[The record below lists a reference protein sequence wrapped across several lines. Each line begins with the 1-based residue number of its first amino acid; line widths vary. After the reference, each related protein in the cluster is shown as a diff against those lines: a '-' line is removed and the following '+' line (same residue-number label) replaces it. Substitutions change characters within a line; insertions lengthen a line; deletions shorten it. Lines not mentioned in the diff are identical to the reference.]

1 MGTVFLYS
9 ASNPL
14 PLYLLGNIALIIFLL
29 LAGAFF
35 SSTETAF
42 TALSKIR
49 ARQMVKDGKKN
60 SVLVTRLRNNLDFLI
75 ATVLVGTNFVN
86 TLNSAVVTAFAI
98 RVFGPESVTIM
109 TSVIL
114 VLVIIFVE
122 IVPKTYAVYY
132 PERICSNSA
141 RKIWLIEIAIWPL
154 IKVFCFFTSFIDVVE
169 QKLIKSNR
177 QLVTEEELKTLIEVG
192 EKEGTLE
199 VSERKMLDRLFEF
212 SDITVHT
219 IMRHRSLVKYI
230 SVDDSLDSVLAL
242 FQSTGYSKIP
252 VYENDIEKILTN
264 FRYVIRVPKDRN
276 IAALSLRMKD
286 FGGILGFSSTN
297 YLTKPG
303 ALFIKRSLDIA
314 ACLLASPLLILAT
327 IVISIIIKITS
338 PGPVF
343 FGHKRVGRYHKE
355 IKCWKFRSMV
365 NNSQEMLEH
374 ILATDPVRA
383 AEWEK
388 DRKFTDDPRVT
399 KFGKFLRKTS
409 LDELPQLWNV
419 FTGEMS
425 LIGPRPVTV
434 PELEKYGKYTDYVLS
449 VKPGLSGMWQISGR
463 SDTGYEERI
472 NLDTYY
478 IQNWSVWIDLW
489 ILIKTIAVVLKGKGA
504 Y

>member
-9 ASNPL
+9 ATNPL

-60 SVLVTRLRNNLDFLI
+60 SVLVTKLRNNLDFLI

-98 RVFGPESVTIM
+98 KIFGPESVTIM

-154 IKVFCFFTSFIDVVE
+154 IKIFCFFTSFIDVVE

-252 VYENDIEKILTN
+252 VYENDIENIIGVLNYRSVLFADRMVTASRDFIKICMQEVMFVPETMSAIELLKKFRMNKTN
-264 FRYVIRVPKDRN
+264 FAVAVNEYGSMAGLVTMDDILHEVFGRITDEHGMVETAPENRITVVNVNEFVVPGDMKLDDLKDVLN
-276 IAALSLRMKD
+276 IQLVSENFETL
-286 FGGILGFSSTN
+286 GGW
-297 YLTKPG
+297 
-303 ALFIKRSLDIA
+303 
-314 ACLLASPLLILAT
+314 LLEQM
-327 IVISIIIKITS
+327 
-338 PGPVF
+338 G
-343 FGHKRVGRYHKE
+343 
-355 IKCWKFRSMV
+355 
-365 NNSQEMLEH
+365 
-374 ILATDPVRA
+374 
-383 AEWEK
+383 
-388 DRKFTDDPRVT
+388 
-399 KFGKFLRKTS
+399 
-409 LDELPQLWNV
+409 ELPVVGSVFKKGNV
-419 FTGEMS
+419 VYIVEDQS
-425 LIGPRPVTV
+425 SRRIQTV
-434 PELEKYGKYTDYVLS
+434 
-449 VKPGLSGMWQISGR
+449 
-463 SDTGYEERI
+463 RI
-472 NLDTYY
+472 KL
-478 IQNWSVWIDLW
+478 
-489 ILIKTIAVVLKGKGA
+489 
-504 Y
+504 

>member
-1 MGTVFLYS
+1 MEKNDKFLKELKSQYRHTSSFFSGTALALVDAIVFMASICLGFFIINFINPSWINFKSFVKYTVFMPGVFAIFYATGLYPGILLAPEEEIKRFS
-9 ASNPL
+9 ITSFFILMGEAVAIMTIKSTYDFIPIAAALVLAWPFCTLFL
-14 PLYLLGNIALIIFLL
+14 PLGREVAKRFYSR
-29 LAGAFF
+29 F
-35 SSTETAF
+35 SWWGVPAIVY
-42 TALSKIR
+42 SK
-49 ARQMVKDGKKN
+49 KDEAK
-60 SVLVTRLRNNLDFLI
+60 
-75 ATVLVGTNFVN
+75 
-86 TLNSAVVTAFAI
+86 
-98 RVFGPESVTIM
+98 
-109 TSVIL
+109 
-114 VLVIIFVE
+114 E
-122 IVPKTYAVYY
+122 IVDRLTKRKFLGYIPIIIITDSQ
-132 PERICSNSA
+132 EHLSNFDGIPVLTQGA
-141 RKIWLIEIAIWPL
+141 ETDEILKAL
-154 IKVFCFFTSFIDVVE
+154 KIKVAIIC
-169 QKLIKSNR
+169 
-177 QLVTEEELKTLIEVG
+177 G
-192 EKEGTLE
+192 
-199 VSERKMLDRLFEF
+199 
-212 SDITVHT
+212 
-219 IMRHRSLVKYI
+219 
-230 SVDDSLDSVLAL
+230 
-242 FQSTGYSKIP
+242 
-252 VYENDIEKILTN
+252 YENDIEKILTN

-314 ACLLASPLLILAT
+314 ACLLASPILILAT
-327 IVISIIIKITS
+327 IIISIIIKITS

-425 LIGPRPVTV
+425 LIGPRPVTE

-489 ILIKTIAVVLKGKGA
+489 ILIKTIAVVIKGKGA